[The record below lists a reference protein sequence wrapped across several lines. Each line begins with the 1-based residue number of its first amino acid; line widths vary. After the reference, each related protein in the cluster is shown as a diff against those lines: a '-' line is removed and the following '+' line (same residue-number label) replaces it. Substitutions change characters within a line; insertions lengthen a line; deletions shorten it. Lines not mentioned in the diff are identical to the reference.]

1 MGAANATLNIKLSA
15 TSPLPYLFGS
25 MALVLLLIAIAL
37 LLLACS
43 YMKPCPNSSSNDV
56 RIKQEM
62 AMDRVVD
69 SEPKIV
75 VIMAGDDKPTFLAK
89 PVSSSTCCCDQV

>member
-1 MGAANATLNIKLSA
+1 MGPANTTLSA

-25 MALVLLLIAIAL
+25 LALVLILIAIAL
-37 LLLACS
+37 VLLACS
-43 YMKPCPNSSSNDV
+43 SIKPYSDSSSDEV
-56 RIKQEM
+56 PGQREL
-62 AMDRVVD
+62 AMDQVAD